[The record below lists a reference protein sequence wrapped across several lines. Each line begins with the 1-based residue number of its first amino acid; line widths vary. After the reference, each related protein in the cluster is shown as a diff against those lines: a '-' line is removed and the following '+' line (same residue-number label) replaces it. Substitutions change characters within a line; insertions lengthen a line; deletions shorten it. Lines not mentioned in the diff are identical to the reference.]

1 MDRIVEWVLEELEDR
16 SVLTDYRASLGALA
30 SHDVDGGAN
39 TLVLLSIGEPQPI
52 PLPQSTT
59 FPPNVLQLDVL
70 QLEFSLLQQAQR
82 QGVPG
87 VGDRSHPFASL
98 RQLLHHLQIPVAP
111 HAPLGNAGNEAFY
124 TVLAFQKLLMRDT
137 RLPDQLFQQANFVPA
152 GYPQTDY
159 FMHAGMGAQMGAPM
173 GPPMTHQFT
182 GAPYSPYAGLPMPPP
197 IRPDGRRGSSA
208 SLNRMSLPAL
218 DFEAPSFPAPLSRQ
232 ATGESGYGGSKRPN
246 TVALSSPREDTAR
259 ANGKHPAMP
268 RSQTVYWDDAE
279 FSGGDGRGR
288 ARGPGHSSGPSPNP
302 GRGGSA
308 NPPPSSLRHSQVIAN
323 PPGMSNNSRSVSF
336 HEERRP
342 ATVHSAGSS
351 SGSFANSRS
360 NSGTA
365 IGPSGLSNMH
375 ANSEQS
381 SGSGSAAS
389 SGPSDASLSKQ
400 RDDSK
405 MRKTKSSHSVKHLSS
420 AFQKFWVD

>member
-1 MDRIVEWVLEELEDR
+1 M
-16 SVLTDYRASLGALA
+16 GGLA

-52 PLPQSTT
+52 PLPQSTS

-87 VGDRSHPFASL
+87 VGDRSHPFQSL

-137 RLPDQLFQQANFVPA
+137 RLPDQLFQQAAFTPA
-152 GYPQTDY
+152 GYPQADY
-159 FMHAGMGAQMGAPM
+159 FMHAGMGAQMA
-173 GPPMTHQFT
+173 HQFT
-182 GAPYSPYAGLPMPPP
+182 GTPYSPYAGLPMPPP

-218 DFEAPSFPAPLSRQ
+218 DFDPPSFPPPLSRQ
-232 ATGESGYGGSKRPN
+232 GTGESGHGGNKRPS
-246 TVALSSPREDTAR
+246 TIALSSPVEVGGREDTAR
-259 ANGKHPAMP
+259 TNGKHPSMP

-279 FSGGDGRGR
+279 FSAGSDGRGR
-288 ARGPGHSSGPSPNP
+288 TRGPGHSGGPSPNP

-308 NPPPSSLRHSQVIAN
+308 NPPPSSLRHSQVIPNAT
-323 PPGMSNNSRSVSF
+323 GMSNNSRSVSF

-365 IGPSGLSNMH
+365 IGPSGLSH
-375 ANSEQS
+375 LQTNSGPS
-381 SGSGSAAS
+381 SGSGSAS

-400 RDDSK
+400 RDETK
-405 MRKTKSSHSVKHLSS
+405 VRKSKSSHSVKHLSS